1 VLQPLQDRFQP
12 GAFPDLLVGLGQPDD
27 AAVYRLGAG
36 QAVVQT
42 VDFFPPVVDDPYD
55 FGAIAAANA
64 MSDVYAMGG
73 QVLFAL
79 NLCAFPEDLPPEAI
93 SDILRGGADKVFEAG
108 GAIAGGHSVRDRE
121 PKYGLSV
128 TGLVHPDRLLTKGGA
143 RPGDAL
149 LLTKPLGSGVI
160 TTALKRGQA
169 DPAHVAAATAVMARL
184 NREASRVALAFGAR
198 AATDITG
205 FGLAGH
211 ALEMAEQSGARF
223 RLAWDALP
231 FMAGAFSYAEQW
243 IFAGGAETNEK
254 AYAGRARIERP
265 GMTDWQR
272 MLLFDPQTSGGL
284 LMAVPGE
291 SAGAALAALRDA
303 GEAAAVIGEV
313 VSGDGLVVA

>member
-1 VLQPLQDRFQP
+1 MLQPLQQKFQP
-12 GAFPDLLVGLGQPDD
+12 GDFPDLLVGLGQPDD
-27 AAVYRLGAG
+27 AAVYRLSAG
-36 QAVVQT
+36 QAIVQT

-79 NLCAFPEDLPPEAI
+79 NLCAFPEDLPPEVI

-128 TGLVHPDRLLTKGGA
+128 TGIVHPDRLLAKGGA

-149 LLTKPLGSGVI
+149 ILTKPLGSGVI
-160 TTALKRGQA
+160 TTALKRGLA
-169 DPAHVAAATAVMARL
+169 RPEHVAAATAVMARL
-184 NREASRVALAFGAR
+184 NREAGRVAGAFGAH

-211 ALEMAEQSGARF
+211 ALEMANQAGAQF

-231 FMAGAFSYAEQW
+231 FMDGAFAYAEEW
-243 IFAGGAETNEK
+243 IFAGGAETSEK
-254 AYAGRARIERP
+254 AYASQVRAERAALS
-265 GMTDWQR
+265 DWQH

-284 LMAVPGE
+284 LMAIPAAA
-291 SAGAALAALRDA
+291 AGAALAALRDA
-303 GEAAAVIGEV
+303 GDAAAVIGEV
-313 VSGDGLVVA
+313 AGGAGIVVV